1 MGFEAEVIA
10 MAEAESVPDFLRIEE
25 AAKVL
30 RIGRTTAYE
39 LAREF
44 LATAGASGL
53 PVVRIGHQLRV
64 PRRRLEELAGGAITW
79 PTAARALG
87 SSAPA
92 QRPVSARRPRRSTL
106 PFSA

>member
-1 MGFEAEVIA
+1 
-10 MAEAESVPDFLRIEE
+10 MATADTVPDFLRIEE

-30 RIGRTTAYE
+30 RIGRTSAYE

-64 PRRRLEELAGGAITW
+64 PRRRLEELAGGPITW
-79 PTAARALG
+79 PADVRDLRL
-87 SSAPA
+87 SKLS
-92 QRPVSARRPRRSTL
+92 QRRESRRDQSTL

>member
-1 MGFEAEVIA
+1 VGSQAEVIA
-10 MAEAESVPDFLRIEE
+10 MAGVDTAPDFLRIEE

-30 RIGRTTAYE
+30 RIGRTSAYE

-53 PVVRIGHQLRV
+53 PVVRVGHQVRV
-64 PRRRLEELAGGAITW
+64 PRRRLEELAGGPITW
-79 PTAARALG
+79 PTAVRDLPLRE
-87 SSAPA
+87 SP
-92 QRPVSARRPRRSTL
+92 QRRSMRRTQSTL